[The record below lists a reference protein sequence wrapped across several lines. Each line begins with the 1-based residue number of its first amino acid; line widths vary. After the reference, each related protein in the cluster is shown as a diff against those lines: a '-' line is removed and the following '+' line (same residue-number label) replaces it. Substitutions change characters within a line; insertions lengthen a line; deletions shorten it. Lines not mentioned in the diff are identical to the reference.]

1 MMVQDN
7 VVALRTRRC
16 LIFFC
21 ACVRLRAGLVLFSVS
36 PTFKGLCLR
45 RAARVK
51 ALMKCNMYVRLCCSG
66 RKRDSVICDSLKH
79 ISCFYSWSSP
89 CRKQSSVSMP
99 WRSSVLL
106 KTTTANCVCC
116 SRCLA
121 SRTMQSSRQENDNF
135 ASWIHNTI
143 KQLCVLLKVSVC
155 SVSAWISYF
164 SALLMSLRIGTR
176 ARPGCSVL
184 RRPARW

>member
-16 LIFFC
+16 
-21 ACVRLRAGLVLFSVS
+21 RLRAGLVLFSVS

-79 ISCFYSWSSP
+79 ISCFYRWSSP

-143 KQLCVLLKVSVC
+143 KHVLCVLLKVSVC

-164 SALLMSLRIGTR
+164 SALVMSLRIGTR

>member
-1 MMVQDN
+1 MDTVYSLACSLAL
-7 VVALRTRRC
+7 VVFSFCEIWSRLSFHDGAGQCRSIKNKALSD
-16 LIFFC
+16 FFC

-135 ASWIHNTI
+135 AS
-143 KQLCVLLKVSVC
+143 
-155 SVSAWISYF
+155 
-164 SALLMSLRIGTR
+164 
-176 ARPGCSVL
+176 
-184 RRPARW
+184 